1 VQHRR
6 SHEAGEE
13 LEPDRADEHQ
23 HEPERLNLT
32 VNLRLTPVVPPSPA
46 RAASARR
53 TAATRQ
59 TRSVAGSACSSTTSN
74 GPCPTTVAWQDGIQ
88 RYCRFLTY
96 MQHSPYLET
105 CRPSLCCVECA
116 GSNDRLAPLER
127 PVVKLISIFVCVV
140 LLPLLVA
147 CSPAGASNATP
158 GSAPASAAPQQFTVK
173 ALDTMKFDPPSLTA
187 RAGQPIQVTLDNGGQ
202 IAHDF
207 AMTDGVAQP
216 VSITAQPGQTATA
229 TFTIAKPGTYTYVC
243 NQPGHEQAGM
253 KGTLTIVQ

>member
-1 VQHRR
+1 V
-6 SHEAGEE
+6 
-13 LEPDRADEHQ
+13 
-23 HEPERLNLT
+23 
-32 VNLRLTPVVPPSPA
+32 PSPGSTA
-46 RAASARR
+46 IASASRI
-53 TAATRQ
+53 
-59 TRSVAGSACSSTTSN
+59 SVAYGRDTSN
-74 GPCPTTVAWQDGIQ
+74 TFGRRITLLGNDIKAALSNNRRMTGWLQ